1 MKYLLVVMSYLY
13 FISAPKYC
21 LCDFIIAIRSRSPA
35 LSEELNKQKMDL
47 WQIQFI
53 YQAFHNCDTR
63 QDHK

>member
-1 MKYLLVVMSYLY
+1 MSYLY

-21 LCDFIIAIRSRSPA
+21 LCDFIIKLQSDHGSA
-35 LSEELNKQKMDL
+35 LSEELNKQQMDL

-63 QDHK
+63 QDNK